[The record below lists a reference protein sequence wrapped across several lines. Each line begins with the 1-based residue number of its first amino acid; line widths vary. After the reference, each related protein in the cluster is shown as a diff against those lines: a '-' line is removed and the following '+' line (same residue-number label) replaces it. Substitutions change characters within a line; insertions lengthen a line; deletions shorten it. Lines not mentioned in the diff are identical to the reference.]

1 MDWNPGRVLA
11 VFFAIEGFWLLV
23 RGLVSIAEGWIF
35 SSALSFGLFVLG
47 VVLWPGSLFGSTWF
61 LWRKEP
67 PTLLQAAIAR
77 PLLFVVAALTTFL
90 VVSAAVSGHFT
101 LL

>member
-47 VVLWPGSLFGSTWF
+47 VVSAP
-61 LWRKEP
+61 
-67 PTLLQAAIAR
+67 R
-77 PLLFVVAALTTFL
+77 PR
-90 VVSAAVSGHFT
+90 
-101 LL
+101 